1 MGIEGIGFDELEGV
15 SPSFAEALYRRYRAD
30 PQSVDPDWRDYFQ
43 ALEATVSGPSW
54 ARTNWPPS
62 DTDALTAGLDPT
74 QMEVAAKPAKGGKP
88 APAAA
93 AAPVDVTAAA

>member
-1 MGIEGIGFDELEGV
+1 MGIEGLGFDELEGV

-30 PQSVDPDWRDYFQ
+30 PQSVEADWRNYFQ

-54 ARTNWPPS
+54 ARTNWPLS

-74 QMEVAAKPAKGGKP
+74 QMQPEAKPAKGGAKP
-88 APAAA
+88 APAAP
-93 AAPVDVTAAA
+93 APVVSDAE